1 MIILFG
7 RTIKAGKTQ
16 RKKKLI
22 IFKTLNPL
30 QEAKGNVAA
39 KKKKKEMHKVRTSRK
54 TSLNRIRK
62 ERSVTDS
69 NESKTKNDGV
79 ISKHQKKKSNIP
91 TNTLIELK
99 RERFFTLV

>member
-1 MIILFG
+1 MITLFG

-39 KKKKKEMHKVRTSRK
+39 KKRRKRCTKLELLAKEA
-54 TSLNRIRK
+54 
-62 ERSVTDS
+62 
-69 NESKTKNDGV
+69 
-79 ISKHQKKKSNIP
+79 
-91 TNTLIELK
+91 
-99 RERFFTLV
+99 